1 MQDEEFIPG
10 LEKRVSVEDTVQ
22 EDRSSQN
29 LSEHALERMQQRGIS
44 HQAVF
49 QTIAFGRIG
58 RGRGATIYAIGKK
71 EIAEFSEDGIDLS
84 QYEGVHVVMT
94 RRGIISTVYRNAD
107 MPKLKPRKRMP
118 ERIFRQNL
126 RRFGARESFGL
137 MAYA

>member
-71 EIAEFSEDGIDLS
+71 EIAEFAKDGIDLS
-84 QYEGVHVVMT
+84 DYEGVHVVMT
-94 RRGIISTVYRNAD
+94 RRGTVSTVYRNLSV
-107 MPKLKPRKRMP
+107 PKLKPRKRMP

-126 RRFGARESFGL
+126 RRFRAKENFAL